1 MMTLG
6 SSLHANSI
14 SSSKL
19 SELFMLRDQTR
30 GTLPD
35 AEGVSQTRFT
45 KSELSA
51 EDQRRVA
58 ELQQIDR
65 NVREHEAAH
74 LRAGA
79 GVVTSGATFT
89 YTKGPDDK
97 QYAVSGEVSID
108 TSSERE
114 PRRNIDKGERI
125 QIAALAPRDPSPQDH
140 RVAAVGSQ
148 MEAQGRSDLVV
159 QQREEV
165 AEQSSE
171 KEESVE
177 KEKSVE
183 KPSSAD
189 ESERPL
195 SSESPSARNERAPN
209 AEPVPPSA
217 EVSEATRQRIS
228 QAYASAEQATN
239 AAFSLFA

>member
-14 SSSKL
+14 SSSRL
-19 SELFMLRDQTR
+19 SELVMLRDQTR

-35 AEGVSQTRFT
+35 AEGAAQTRFT
-45 KSELSA
+45 QSELSA
-51 EDQRRVA
+51 EDKRRVA
-58 ELQQIDR
+58 ELQQTDR

-79 GVVTSGATFT
+79 GVVTSGASFT

-114 PRRNIDKGERI
+114 PQRNIDKGERI
-125 QIAALAPRDPSPQDH
+125 QVAALAPRDPSPQDH

-148 MEAQGRSDLVV
+148 MEAQGRSDLTV
-159 QQREEV
+159 QQRDEAAEV
-165 AEQSSE
+165 AEQSAAKDSSA
-171 KEESVE
+171 EESN
-177 KEKSVE
+177 
-183 KPSSAD
+183 P
-189 ESERPL
+189 ERAL
-195 SSESPSARNERAPN
+195 TTESPSARNERAPD
-209 AEPVPPSA
+209 AEPASPSA
-217 EVSEATRQRIS
+217 DVSEATRQRIS
-228 QAYASAEQATN
+228 QTYAPTEQATN